1 MQMLVQIYIF
11 SRRVEFELSE
21 QIYIHFTKVFLV
33 ATTWSKKRKKNSR
46 FAHGPLHQGQ
56 CEQMARFFQY
66 EFIYG
71 KKLLD
76 Y

>member
-33 ATTWSKKRKKNSR
+33 ATT
-46 FAHGPLHQGQ
+46 
-56 CEQMARFFQY
+56 
-66 EFIYG
+66 
-71 KKLLD
+71 
-76 Y
+76 